1 MAQRVAIGCDH
12 AGYGLKRYLCELL
25 AEQGYDVVDVGVQSR
40 DSVDY
45 ADYAHRVAALVA
57 ADEVWRG
64 LLVCGSGIGMCMTA
78 NRYRGVR
85 AACCH
90 DVTSVRYA
98 RLHNNANVLTL
109 GERLVSY
116 NVAGIC
122 LDIFLT
128 TEFEGGRH
136 QRRIEGI
143 EDKSS

>member
-1 MAQRVAIGCDH
+1 MVQRVAIGCDH

-25 AEQGYDVVDVGVQSR
+25 VEQDYEVVDVGAPSR

-45 ADYAHRVAALVA
+45 ADYAHQVAALVA
-57 ADEVWRG
+57 ADKVWRG
-64 LLVCGSGIGMCMTA
+64 VLVCGSGIGMCMTA
-78 NRYRGVR
+78 NRYQGVR

-116 NVAGIC
+116 NVARIC

-143 EDKSS
+143 DAKAL

>member
-1 MAQRVAIGCDH
+1 M
-12 AGYGLKRYLCELL
+12 
-25 AEQGYDVVDVGVQSR
+25 VDVGARSR

-45 ADYAHRVAALVA
+45 ADYAHQLAVLVA
-57 ADEVWRG
+57 ADKVWRG
-64 LLVCGSGIGMCMTA
+64 VLVCGSGIGMCMTA
-78 NRYRGVR
+78 NRYQGVR

-116 NVAGIC
+116 NVARIC

-143 EDKSS
+143 DAKAL